1 MGVDGLDCEFFRQ
14 LLLAYS
20 NEDKWIMPVIRN
32 FLTAHFNLIDRYM
45 LREFL
50 LNLIAVLGVL
60 WLIYVAT
67 RFARYLAAAA
77 VGNLPADVIF
87 SLLWLNSLGA
97 LSILLPIGTFLAVML
112 SLGRMSSDNEL
123 TVIAACGIAGNRIRR
138 NVLLFSGV
146 MALITA
152 YLALLVVPEVL
163 AGRYQM
169 EQKAKVTANTTGLVA
184 GSFKESQRGDWTF
197 YSQGISGNNTY
208 LENVFIE
215 IERDDRP
222 LIFRAERGR
231 FEVDSFS
238 GDKYLILEDGY
249 RYEGGAGDLDFV
261 IAQYATHSL
270 LVEKGGEIQ
279 PRERHKST
287 ATAVLWERGLPE
299 DLAEIQWR
307 ISTAVMTVILSLIAI
322 TLAHAGPRQGRYAGF
337 LPAVLVYIIYSNLL
351 GVSRAWVEKGDIAPW
366 FGAIWVHLIMIAVLF
381 LLFNQAKLRSR
392 WQRRGNAMVNTL

>member
-1 MGVDGLDCEFFRQ
+1 MSVDSLDCEFFGQ
-14 LLLAYS
+14 PLLAYS
-20 NEDKWIMPVIRN
+20 NEDHWIMPVIRN
-32 FLTAHFNLIDRYM
+32 FLHSHLSLIDRYM
-45 LREFL
+45 LREFFQNL
-50 LNLIAVLGVL
+50 LAVLGVL

-67 RFARYLAAAA
+67 RFARYLADAA
-77 VGNLPADVIF
+77 VGNLPAEVIF
-87 SLLWLNSLGA
+87 NLLWLNSLGA

-112 SLGRMSSDNEL
+112 TLGRMSSDNEL

-138 NVLLFSGV
+138 NVLIFSGV
-146 MALITA
+146 MAIIVA
-152 YLALLVVPEVL
+152 YLALLVVPDVL
-163 AGRYQM
+163 SGRYEM
-169 EQKAKVTANTTGLVA
+169 EQKAKVTANTSGLVA

-197 YSQGISGNNTY
+197 YSQGISNDKEH

-222 LIFRAERGR
+222 LVFRAARGR
-231 FEVDSFS
+231 FEVNSLS

-249 RYEGGAGDLDFV
+249 RYEGEAGDLDFV

-270 LVEKGGEIQ
+270 LVEKGGQIQ

-287 ATAVLWERGLPE
+287 ATAVLWQRGLPE

-351 GVSRAWVEKGDIAPW
+351 GVSRAWVEKGSIAPW
-366 FGAIWVHLIMIAVLF
+366 LGGIWVHLLMLLVLF
-381 LLFNQAKLRSR
+381 LLLNQLKIRRR
-392 WQRRGNAMVNTL
+392 WRRRPLNKAISS